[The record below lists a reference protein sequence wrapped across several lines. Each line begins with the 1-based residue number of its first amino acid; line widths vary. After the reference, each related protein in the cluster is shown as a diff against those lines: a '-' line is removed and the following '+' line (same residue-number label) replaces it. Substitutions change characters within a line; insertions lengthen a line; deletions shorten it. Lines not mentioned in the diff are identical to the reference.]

1 MWALQAKVPKTARI
15 APRGR
20 RGRDHRRLRD
30 VQFTI
35 CAGYPPFM
43 WPAPGR
49 ANLAVANT
57 STSTVGVLRGNAN
70 GAFQVRVAYPGGGR
84 PFGVAAFV
92 AHS

>member
-1 MWALQAKVPKTARI
+1 MARLLSQI
-15 APRGR
+15 TTVESRY
-20 RGRDHRRLRD
+20 
-30 VQFTI
+30 VQDT
-35 CAGYPPFM
+35 PFM
-43 WPAPGR
+43 WPGPGR

-70 GAFQVRVAYPGGGR
+70 GAFQVRVAYPGGSR